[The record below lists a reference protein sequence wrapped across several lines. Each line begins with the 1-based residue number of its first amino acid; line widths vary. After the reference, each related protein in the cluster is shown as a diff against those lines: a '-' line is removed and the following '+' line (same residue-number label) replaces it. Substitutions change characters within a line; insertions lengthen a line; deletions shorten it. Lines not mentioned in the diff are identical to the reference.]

1 MISKSEVGSWIKA
14 YESRESATSMPLD
27 DTYMSSQVSSVLQ
40 TLLTQEVGNLYEYQG
55 HRTTKLGSLV
65 LSFVNIE
72 TEEEAV
78 AFFNVD
84 VRRQR
89 GPKKGDSYRT
99 GQGGQFLPLPRS
111 NFRKFWSS
119 TVGEDPRRWAS
130 VHKELK
136 SKLRGKRFTGNPEVA
151 TKGDGRKYIKIRSL
165 SLVEQKGNK
174 TETTLG
180 QSCDKLGTTECNKE
194 TRVDPANK
202 GILVSKSTLQSNCT
216 KTLTHVNTEH
226 TNALKDNPY
235 PECPRCLGEGC
246 HMCWMAV

>member
-40 TLLTQEVGNLYEYQG
+40 TSPTQEVGNLYEYQG
-55 HRTTKLGSLV
+55 HRTTKLGCLV
-65 LSFVNIE
+65 LSFVKIE

-89 GPKKGDSYRT
+89 GPRKGDSYRT

-119 TVGEDPRRWAS
+119 TVGENTRRWAS

-136 SKLRGKRFTGNPEVA
+136 SKLRGKQFTGNPEVA
-151 TKGDGRKYIKIRSL
+151 TRGDGRNYTKIKNL
-165 SLVEQKGNK
+165 SLVKRKGNN
-174 TETTLG
+174 TGTTLG
-180 QSCDKLGTTECNKE
+180 QSCDKLGTTGYNKE
-194 TRVDPANK
+194 TCVDPANK
-202 GILVSKSTLQSNCT
+202 GIRDSQSTLQSNCT
-216 KTLTHVNTEH
+216 KTLIHVDTEH
-226 TNALKDNPY
+226 TRTLQDNPH